1 MPAVSGDLEARYQAL
16 LPVGSD
22 LVQRTRSRQ
31 GLVGDAVHRL
41 AATLGLAGDAVS
53 RFGARQGVSGVCLHR
68 YSDRRVVGDL
78 AHRCGGSQAVGGD
91 LLQRVSTPTAD
102 YLAAAQ
108 TGRTATGEAPEFSI
122 SLQAWRPSGAVSID
136 RAYDLS
142 ITLRESAAATWELA
156 VRDED
161 GAYNPDNSSSAT
173 WSQRMTGQPF
183 GPGGQVARKLLVAA
197 EYAGVPFQFTGL
209 PTAYGYT
216 QNWRDRTVAF
226 TWRGVD
232 ASHRLFREDQTMPD
246 LRSTAREII
255 TVTGAIGTVLAEC
268 GIPYDLSALA
278 ERAVP
283 FQSRQK
289 AKPIDWV
296 TQLLEVGL
304 EEWRMRGE
312 TFIAYYPAPLPKEQ
326 AHWTLDFTT
335 ALVADYSVES
345 SPTAA
350 VSKVTARRVIEA
362 GGYLAEGELTPS
374 DGYGQF
380 SLSWGQPGYGVGLDI
395 EQQSGGVLSD
405 FIFFDAGG
413 NPKAVMFPRAPYPT
427 NIATGSPNG
436 AVSCKYTWGVPPGN
450 PAISGGYA
458 KFRLRGTLGRRAD
471 SLFGSTF
478 DETFVHEEEN
488 TDYLDDPE
496 ACPKELPDN
505 PLIPTPEWLQIH
517 CQRYLQKHGRQTR
530 VHRVKL
536 HHLHTLLEPGQTVR
550 ILHPAMH
557 LDRAVYVTEVQHRF
571 SDLPDSRYTEFS
583 ALEYL

>member
-1 MPAVSGDLEARYQAL
+1 MPAVSGDMEARYQAL

-31 GLVGDAVHRL
+31 GLVGDAVQRL

-53 RFGARQGVSGVCLHR
+53 RLGSRQGVSGSCLHR

-91 LLQRVSTPTAD
+91 LLQRVSTPTTD
-102 YLAAAQ
+102 YLSVAQ

-380 SLSWGQPGYGVGLDI
+380 SLSWGQPGYGIGLDI

-405 FIFFDAGG
+405 FIFFDSGG

-427 NIATGSPNG
+427 NIATGCPNG

-488 TDYLDDPE
+488 TDYFDDPE

-571 SDLPDSRYTEFS
+571 SDLPDNRYTEFS